1 MTTELV
7 VTGTEGAVR
16 TITLNR
22 PERKNALTGPLVE
35 AMREAL
41 QAAVDD
47 PQVNVILIQGAGGA
61 LCSGL
66 DLKEFGAEPQP
77 EWVKGFGDNWAAF
90 HLAMYECPKPTVCA
104 LERFAINAG
113 SALALSTDFVVMGDD
128 AFLHVGEVLMGRAA
142 PMNLAWLQLK
152 GGRRLITE
160 LAVLG
165 RRMDATWLERNGM
178 VHCVV
183 PGGQVQSA
191 ALELATELSK
201 LPAETTAHMKSEI
214 RRFEAGVTPGSL
226 FKPAARQT

>member
-35 AMREAL
+35 AMRDAL

-47 PQVNVILIQGAGGA
+47 PGVNAILIQGAGGA

-77 EWVKGFGDNWAAF
+77 DWVQGFGDNWAAF

-113 SALALSTDFVVMGDD
+113 SALALSTDFVVMGES

-165 RRMDATWLERNGM
+165 RRMDAAWLESNGV
-178 VHCVV
+178 VHRVV
-183 PGGQVQSA
+183 PNEQVLQA
-191 ALELATELSK
+191 ALDLATELAE

-214 RRFEAGVTPGSL
+214 RRFEAGVAPRSL
-226 FKPAARQT
+226 FTPARR